1 MEIIGIRAVTESLK
15 ANGEKIRLVVMD
27 RKLPKLQE
35 ILELAEKQNL
45 EIREDRN
52 FFNKFKSSHQG
63 VALVVPEYK
72 YLELDEFLSRP
83 KEERRAIACLDSIE
97 DVGNLGSII
106 RSASIFNIDA
116 IIITKDRSAHITPTV
131 IKTAQGGLLDVP
143 VIMVVNLARTLR
155 ELKDAGYFV
164 CGTDMEGDDVSEVF
178 DDDLV
183 IVIGSEHSGMRDGV
197 KKECDKILSIPMKK
211 DTTVGSLNAGV
222 AASIV
227 FYEYYKKSLKR

>member
-15 ANGEKIRLVVMD
+15 SEGDKIRLVVMD
-27 RKLPKLQE
+27 RKLPKLRE

-72 YLELDEFLSRP
+72 YMELDEFLELP
-83 KEERRAIACLDSIE
+83 KEKRRAVVALDSIE

-106 RSASIFNIDA
+106 RSASIFGIDA

-131 IKTAQGGLLDVP
+131 IKTAQGGLFDVP

-164 CGTDMEGDDVSEVF
+164 CGTDMNGDDVSEVF
-178 DDDLV
+178 DSEVV

-197 KKECDKILSIPMKK
+197 RKECDKILTIPMNKNSK
-211 DTTVGSLNAGV
+211 VGSLNAAV

-227 FYEYYKKSLKR
+227 FYEYHKKSR

>member
-1 MEIIGIRAVTESLK
+1 MEIIGVRAVTEALK
-15 ANGEKIRLVVMD
+15 GSGEKIRLVVMD
-27 RKLPKLQE
+27 KKLPKLRE
-35 ILELAEKQNL
+35 ILELAEAENL

-52 FFNKFKSSHQG
+52 FFSRFKSSHQG

-72 YLELDEFLSRP
+72 YTELDEFLKRP
-83 KEERRAIACLDSIE
+83 KENRRAIVALDSIE

-106 RSASIFNIDA
+106 RSASIFNISA
-116 IIITKDRSAHITPTV
+116 VIITKDRSAQITPTV
-131 IKTAQGGLLDVP
+131 IKTAQGGLEDVP
-143 VIMVVNLARTLR
+143 VIMVVNLARALR

-178 DDDLV
+178 DDDVV

-197 KKECDKILSIPMKK
+197 KKECDKILTIPMKK
-211 DTTVGSLNAGV
+211 DSTVGSLNASV

-227 FYEYYKKSLKR
+227 FYEYYKKSCK